1 MIKNL
6 PFLFLLLSLLFVA
19 CGDDD
24 DDPIIQ
30 DPQLS
35 LFDDADVDGSVVSPG
50 DTLMVSIEA
59 FAGTGEMNSLTFF
72 ENGERLP
79 NFAERLFING
89 TSAPSN
95 LLVLDTNSRQEF
107 AADIMLIAAEVAG
120 NYDVEMVV
128 ADADNNSATVT
139 FSYFVSDV
147 TTLEGVLLNQGGP
160 EGTGGLDLDNGVGT
174 GSQDPEAEIR
184 DLGIDTN
191 EDPDWIQRIAPVE
204 ERFVEHKIELA
215 TLSSE
220 FDFDAVATQLQ
231 VAEAFDDANTISQSD
246 VVEVGDMFAVRT
258 ADDRNYILLV
268 TDINLTAETGD
279 NTDSYTF
286 TIKQ

>member
-128 ADADNNSATVT
+128 ADADNNSATVS

-147 TTLEGVLLNQGGP
+147 NTLEGVIFNANGP
-160 EGTGGLDLDNGVGT
+160 NGGGLDLDSGMNT
-174 GSQDPEAEIR
+174 SRDDPNAEIR
-184 DLGIDTN
+184 DLGIDLGAPADSLN
-191 EDPDWIQRIAPVE
+191 WIQRIEPTSGV
-204 ERFVEHKIELA
+204 ELA
-215 TLSSE
+215 TLSAE
-220 FDFDAVATQLQ
+220 FNFDAVATQAQ
-231 VAEAFDDANTISQSD
+231 VAEAFDETSTVTQSD
-246 VVEVGDMFAVRT
+246 VVEVGDMFAVET
-258 ADDRNYILLV
+258 EDGRNFILLV
-268 TDINLTAETGD
+268 TDVTITPDDNLD
-279 NTDSYTF
+279 NYTF
-286 TIKQ
+286 TIKL